1 MYKRQGLRNY
11 ILPRRHYDLGFTLE
25 NIVYLELLRRR
36 YRVNIGKYENTEI
49 DFVAQKQGEIT
60 YFQVTA
66 DMTSEETFQREMRPF
81 TNIRDNYPKIVLT
94 LDHFSSGN
102 YDGIQVVN
110 VMDWLLD

>member
-1 MYKRQGLRNY
+1 MEMTH
-11 ILPRRHYDLGFTLE
+11 IIE

-102 YDGIQVVN
+102 YDGIQIVN